1 MKSATK
7 IAMIGSGILLLTEIL
22 YKLIY
27 LLHFDIGQQ
36 FYQLISFF
44 QIISSITIFNFFLVL
59 YKKQNSTSNPNE

>member
-22 YKLIY
+22 YKVLYFLNINV
-27 LLHFDIGQQ
+27 DEQ
-36 FYQLISFF
+36 FYQIVSFF

-59 YKKQNSTSNPNE
+59 YKKQNNTSNPNE